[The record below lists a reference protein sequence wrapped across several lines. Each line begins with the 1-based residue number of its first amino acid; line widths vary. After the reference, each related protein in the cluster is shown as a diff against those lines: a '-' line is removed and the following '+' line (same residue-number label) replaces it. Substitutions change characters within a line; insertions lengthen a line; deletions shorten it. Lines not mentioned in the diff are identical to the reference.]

1 MDNSKIN
8 LNEIYTEKEIQDIKK
23 IIPTMSTLIMSNIG
37 KLNKYPNISF
47 SSKEKTKE
55 GNYSQYIDKN
65 KFIELILEKAQLIFK
80 EENNVIL
87 TKSISYI
94 LEEIQKHLDNTN
106 INKKIGTNKVTK
118 NNFGQNLNEN
128 IEFNKKDN
136 FNKISPNKNVILNK
150 NIYMDTPISPF
161 IFNKN
166 NSNEFLPISA
176 RIKRNKKYNNSI
188 NNSYNCLKHQKFID
202 FGKESDYKI
211 KSIKGNSIINNFIT
225 FANSNQTENNINN
238 ITNELGALS
247 SRLSPKANKI
257 YSFYNIP
264 HCKRSNF
271 LRRENLNNAV
281 RILFPPNSLNQTQF
295 KSRNLKRQISPINNI
310 NNRIIL
316 NSHKKNEKLFHH
328 KYNLSE
334 IDFQSNLKND
344 NNYLSNYIRKKQKL
358 KAENNVS
365 QSNYNK
371 KSLRKSM
378 INNKTHKNSNNNINK
393 ALKSEI
399 KINNSF
405 TDYSKIEEKDFDI
418 FDFDN
423 NVGKKNTLTLIGN
436 YIFVKYSL
444 NSVIKKDKF
453 NNWCKKLT
461 EGYSRKNPYH
471 SDLHAAD
478 ITQTCLIYL
487 QYGKIK
493 EKLNLSKI
501 SICSLILSCLCHDY
515 KHPGLNNNFLKE
527 TKNELAIRYNDV
539 SILENMH
546 ISEAFKLINHFE
558 ECNIFSGVEPNTYK
572 QIRKEMI
579 SCVLSTDMINHSKQM
594 DIMKKYIEEY
604 QNKENNVKDNQN
616 FLGIFIH
623 SADVSNPTKPFPIYL
638 KWAKL
643 IVEEFCQQGDKE
655 KILGINC
662 TCDRKTLVLN
672 LYQVSFIDNV
682 IEPFVSLF
690 ITIFPDLKFLHDNIK
705 ENREKFLNYS
715 TNSNVER
722 SSNRIVKIK
731 KKNFSTSSI
740 IKIKA
745 KWLKK

>member
-55 GNYSQYIDKN
+55 GNYNQYIDKN

-106 INKKIGTNKVTK
+106 INKKVGANKVTK

-405 TDYSKIEEKDFDI
+405 PDYSKIEEKDFDI

-745 KWLKK
+745 K

>member
-55 GNYSQYIDKN
+55 GNYNQYIDKN

-257 YSFYNIP
+257 YSFYNIQ

-281 RILFPPNSLNQTQF
+281 RILFPRNSLNQTQF

-405 TDYSKIEEKDFDI
+405 PDYSKIEEKDFDI

-745 KWLKK
+745 K

>member
-55 GNYSQYIDKN
+55 GNYNQYIDKN

-106 INKKIGTNKVTK
+106 INKKVGANKVTK

-257 YSFYNIP
+257 YSFYNIQ

-281 RILFPPNSLNQTQF
+281 RILFPRNSLNQTQF

-546 ISEAFKLINHFE
+546 ISEAFKLINHSE

-604 QNKENNVKDNQN
+604 QNKEYNVKDNQN

-745 KWLKK
+745 K

>member
-55 GNYSQYIDKN
+55 GNYNQYIDKN

-257 YSFYNIP
+257 YSFYNIQ

-334 IDFQSNLKND
+334 IDFQSNPKND

-405 TDYSKIEEKDFDI
+405 PDYSKIEEKDFDI

-423 NVGKKNTLTLIGN
+423 NVGEKNTLTLIGN

-745 KWLKK
+745 K